1 MGKFTVEEI
10 NLMCVFGTENRSKLI
25 ADIKNVLPHLE
36 DSDMT
41 ELAENVCK
49 KLEKMSDEEFAEL
62 VLAPAEDE

>member
-25 ADIKNVLPHLE
+25 ADIKNVLLHLV

-49 KLEKMSDEEFAEL
+49 KLERKSDEEFAEL
-62 VLAPAEDE
+62 VLEPAEDE

>member
-25 ADIKNVLPHLE
+25 ADIKNVLLHLV

-49 KLEKMSDEEFAEL
+49 KLERMSDEEFAEL
-62 VLAPAEDE
+62 VLEPAEDE